1 MPPSREQC
9 IQRDRDDPLAR
20 LRDQF
25 MMPDGVIYLD
35 GNSLGPLPRDTPAA
49 LHAVITQQWGQ
60 DLIAGWNRH
69 DWVGL
74 PGRLGDLLAP
84 LVGAG
89 LDEVLVTDSTSI
101 NLYKVLMVAV
111 QSARSRDQDRTV
123 IVSEAANFPSDLYIA
138 QSVAEAC
145 GATVHLAADGEDA
158 LAAVDA
164 RTAVLLLTQ
173 VSYRTGRLH
182 DMAAV
187 TAAAHAAGALMV
199 WDLAHTAGAVPIN
212 LRGCDADFA
221 IGCGYKY
228 LNGGP
233 GAPAFVWA
241 HPHRQHPVTQPIRGW
256 FGHAAPF
263 EFSVDYR
270 PAPGIG
276 AYQSGTPSVLAMVAL
291 EHGIRTVLAAE
302 PLGGVAALQA
312 KSAALT
318 ELFIDLVTPLATTYG
333 VRVVSPLD
341 PARRGSQVSLAH
353 PHDAHAVVQA
363 LIDRGV
369 IGDFRAPD
377 IARFGFA
384 PLYTRFVDVHDAVA
398 HLAAVLDSEVWRGP
412 RYAVRAAV
420 T

>member
-1 MPPSREQC
+1 MPPTRKQC
-9 IQRDRDDPLAR
+9 AQRDRDDPLAA

-25 MMPDGVIYLD
+25 VMPEGVIYLD
-35 GNSLGPLPRDTPAA
+35 GNSLGPLPRDTAAA
-49 LHAVITQQWGQ
+49 LHAVITEQWGQ

-74 PGRLGDLLAP
+74 PGRLGDLIAP
-84 LVGAG
+84 IVGAG
-89 LDEVLVTDSTSI
+89 PDEVLVSDSTSV

-111 QSARSRDQDRTV
+111 QSAQLRDPRRTD
-123 IVSEAANFPSDLYIA
+123 IVSEAGNFPSDLYIA
-138 QSVAEAC
+138 ESIAEAC
-145 GATVHLAADGEDA
+145 GATVHRVADGDDSVSA
-158 LAAVDA
+158 LDS

-173 VSYRTGRLH
+173 VDYRTGRLH

-199 WDLAHTAGAVPIN
+199 WDLAHTAGAIPID
-212 LRGCDADFA
+212 LHGCDADFA
-221 IGCGYKY
+221 VGCGYKY

-241 HPHRQHPVTQPIRGW
+241 HPDRQSPVSQPIRGW

-270 PAPGIG
+270 AAPGIR
-276 AYQSGTPSVLAMVAL
+276 AFQSGTPSVLAMVAL
-291 EHGIRTVLAAE
+291 EHGIRTVGAAE
-302 PLGGVAALQA
+302 PLGGLAALQA
-312 KSAALT
+312 KSTALT
-318 ELFIDLVTPLATTYG
+318 ELFIELLTPHAVTHG
-333 VRVVSPLD
+333 MRVLSPLD
-341 PARRGSQVSLAH
+341 PARRGSQVSLTH
-353 PHDAHAVVQA
+353 PHDAYALVQA

-384 PLYTRFVDVHDAVA
+384 PLYTRFVDVHDAVT
-398 HLAAVLDSEVWRGP
+398 HLAAVLDSEAWRAP
-412 RYAVRAAV
+412 HYTVRAAV